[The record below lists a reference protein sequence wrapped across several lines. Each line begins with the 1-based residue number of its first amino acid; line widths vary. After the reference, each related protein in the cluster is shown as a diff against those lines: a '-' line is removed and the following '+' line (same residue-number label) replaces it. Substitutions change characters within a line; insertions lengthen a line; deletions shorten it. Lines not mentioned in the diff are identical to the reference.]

1 VTWGMSGALQRC
13 LVLPTK
19 ATFLTSEPQRRPTT
33 ENLQDEEEDAPDAY
47 SGSDDGPTDE
57 EASKGPLAPKQKAQA
72 QMHRQLPS
80 ATELKTIF
88 EASELF
94 KSNAF
99 KLQVNSL
106 SIKLWDC
113 LH

>member
-1 VTWGMSGALQRC
+1 MLG
-13 LVLPTK
+13 
-19 ATFLTSEPQRRPTT
+19 
-33 ENLQDEEEDAPDAY
+33 EEDDASDAQ

-57 EASKGPLAPKQKAQA
+57 EMSKGPLAPKQKAQP

-80 ATELKTIF
+80 AQELKTIF

-99 KLQVNSL
+99 KLQVGSL
-106 SIKLWDC
+106 FITFWELP
-113 LH
+113 